1 MQEKGNY
8 IFRVMNLTKS
18 FGKLVAVNDLSFA
31 INEGER
37 AAIIGPNGAGK
48 TTTFNLITGH
58 LKPDKGIVEFYGKN
72 ITGLPPHKICRLG
85 IGRTFQIVRYFPDF
99 TVFEHVLVGAISR
112 HGLRAPIDL
121 LKRQVEDAIE
131 KVGLSAKRNTLVR
144 NLTIVD
150 KKRVELA
157 TALTLKPK
165 LLLLDELMAGLNP
178 AEVDECVELLKRINE
193 EDKITLIVVE
203 HVMRAVMKLCNHIIV
218 MHYGKKIAEGTPM
231 EIATNKAVIEAYLG
245 EGVPYA

>member
-1 MQEKGNY
+1 MLK
-8 IFRVMNLTKS
+8 VSNLTKS
-18 FGKLVAVNDLSFA
+18 FGKLVAVNDLSF
-31 INEGER
+31 IVNEGER
-37 AAIIGPNGAGK
+37 VAIIGPNGAGK

-58 LKPDKGIVEFYGKN
+58 LKPDKGVVEFYGKN
-72 ITGLPPHKICRLG
+72 ITGLPPHKICRAG
-85 IGRTFQIVRYFPDF
+85 IGRTFQIVRVFPDF

-112 HGLRAPIDL
+112 YGPRAQIDL
-121 LKRQVEDAIE
+121 LKRQVEDVIE
-131 KVGLSAKRNTLVR
+131 KVGLHAKRYTLVR

-157 TALTLKPK
+157 TALALKPK

-178 AEVDECVELLKRINE
+178 AEIDEYVEFLRRINK
-193 EDKITLIVVE
+193 EDGITLIVVE
-203 HVMRAVMKLCNHIIV
+203 HVMRAVMRLCDRIIV
-218 MHYGKKIAEGTPM
+218 MHYGKKIAEGTPA

>member
-1 MQEKGNY
+1 MLK
-8 IFRVMNLTKS
+8 VSNLTKS
-18 FGKLVAVNDLSFA
+18 FGKLVAVNDLSF
-31 INEGER
+31 IVNEGER
-37 AAIIGPNGAGK
+37 VAIIGPNGAGK

-58 LKPDKGIVEFYGKN
+58 LKPDKGVVEFYGKN
-72 ITGLPPHKICRLG
+72 ITGLPPHKICRAG
-85 IGRTFQIVRYFPDF
+85 IGRTFQIVRVFPDF

-112 HGLRAPIDL
+112 YGPRAQIDL
-121 LKRQVEDAIE
+121 LKRQVEDVIE
-131 KVGLSAKRNTLVR
+131 KVGLHAKRDTLVR

-157 TALTLKPK
+157 TALALKPK

-178 AEVDECVELLKRINE
+178 AEIDEYVEFLRRINK
-193 EDKITLIVVE
+193 EDGITLIVVE
-203 HVMRAVMKLCNHIIV
+203 HVMRAVMRLCDRIIV
-218 MHYGKKIAEGTPM
+218 MHYGKKIAEGTPA